1 MPGSS
6 SGQRVP
12 RIRARRSSR
21 ISSATSIV
29 KGSTATALA
38 YGRMDAPGFAGKVV
52 VVTGAGSGIGR
63 ASALLFAKLGAK
75 VHVADVNGESAEAVA
90 RETGGKAHLVDVTD
104 PEAVDAFASRVLDED
119 GRVDVLHSNAGI
131 GHAADIEQTTVDDWQ
146 RVIGVNLL
154 GMAYVVQAFVTRMI
168 DQGGRS
174 SIVNTASMAGLVA
187 SPGMAPYS
195 ASKFGV
201 VGMSESLN
209 AELKEHGIHVCAVC
223 PGIIDTPI
231 TRSAIM
237 RGEFAERREQAID
250 FYRKRGA
257 SPDRVAEAVVNAVRR
272 RKVVQPVPRSHV
284 LPPWLL
290 KRVSPRAPQV
300 LARTLPKIVMRGK

>member
-1 MPGSS
+1 
-6 SGQRVP
+6 V
-12 RIRARRSSR
+12 
-21 ISSATSIV
+21 
-29 KGSTATALA
+29 
-38 YGRMDAPGFAGKVV
+38 DAHEFGGKVV

-63 ASALLFAKLGAK
+63 SSAMLWAKLGAK
-75 VHVADVNGESAEAVA
+75 AHVADVNADSAASVVA
-90 RETGGKAHLVDVTD
+90 EIETRGGKAVAHTVDVTD
-104 PEAVDAFASRVLDED
+104 PDAVDALAQAVFDAD

-131 GHAADIEQTTVDDWQ
+131 GHAADIAETTVDDWQ

-154 GMAYVVQAFVTRMI
+154 GMAYVVQAFIPRMLA
-168 DQGGRS
+168 QGGRS

-187 SPGMAPYS
+187 APGMAPYS

-209 AELKEHGIHVCAVC
+209 AELAPQGIHVCAVC

-237 RGEFAERREQAID
+237 RGEFAERREQAIE

-257 SPDRVAEAVVNAVRR
+257 TPDQVAEAVVDAVRK
-272 RKVVQPVPRSHV
+272 RKVIQPVPLSHV
-284 LPPWLL
+284 MPVWLL
-290 KRVSPRAPQV
+290 KRVSVRASQV
-300 LARTLPKIVMRGK
+300 VARALPKLVMRGR

>member
-1 MPGSS
+1 MD
-6 SGQRVP
+6 P
-12 RIRARRSSR
+12 RE
-21 ISSATSIV
+21 
-29 KGSTATALA
+29 
-38 YGRMDAPGFAGKVV
+38 FAGKVV

-63 ASALLFAKLGAK
+63 SSALLFAKLGAK
-75 VHVADVNGESAEAVA
+75 LHVADVNAESAESVV
-90 RETGGKAHLVDVTD
+90 REIEGAGGRGKAHTVDVTD
-104 PEAVDAFASRVLDED
+104 PDAVDQLAARVFDDD

-131 GHAADIEQTTVDDWQ
+131 GHAADIEETTVDDWQ

-154 GMAYVVQAFVTRMI
+154 GMAYVVQAFVPRMMA
-168 DQGGRS
+168 QGGRA

-187 SPGMAPYS
+187 APGMAPYS

-209 AELKEHGIHVCAVC
+209 AELAEHGIHVCAVC

-237 RGEFAERREQAID
+237 RGEFEERREKAIE

-257 SPDRVAEAVVNAVRR
+257 SPDRVAEAVVSAVRK
-272 RKVVQPVPRSHV
+272 RKVIQPVPASQV
-284 LPPWLL
+284 MPVWLL
-290 KRVSPRAPQV
+290 KRVSVRASQV
-300 LARTLPKIVMRGK
+300 VARILPKLVTR

>member
-1 MPGSS
+1 
-6 SGQRVP
+6 
-12 RIRARRSSR
+12 
-21 ISSATSIV
+21 
-29 KGSTATALA
+29 
-38 YGRMDAPGFAGKVV
+38 MDAQEFAGRVV

-63 ASALLFAKLGAK
+63 ASARLFAKLGAK
-75 VHVADVNGESAEAVA
+75 VHVADVNGESAGAVA
-90 RETGGKAHLVDVTD
+90 REIGGQAHVLDVTD
-104 PEAVDAFASRVLDED
+104 PEAVEVFAGRVFDAD

-131 GHAADIEQTTVDDWQ
+131 GHAADIEETTVEDWQ

-154 GMAYVVQAFVTRMI
+154 GMAYVVQAFVPRLMK
-168 DQGGRS
+168 QGGRS

-187 SPGMAPYS
+187 APGMAPYS

-209 AELKEHGIHVCAVC
+209 AELSEHGIHVCAVC

-237 RGEFAERREQAID
+237 RGEFEERRQKAIE

-257 SPDRVAEAVVNAVRR
+257 SPDVVAEAVVDAVRK
-272 RKVVQPVPRSHV
+272 RKVIQPVPRSHV

-290 KRVSPRAPQV
+290 KRVSVRASQV
-300 LARTLPKIVMRGK
+300 LARILPKLVTR